1 MNTESIDIQG
11 FVTFSVYDRN
21 GNYLRSIEHK
31 NLVTTGGKNYLI
43 KKIIGDPSI
52 AGTIV
57 SDIAVGDGSTAAA
70 VSDTS
75 LENEIAR
82 VAVDSIFDT
91 DNVGTFLSALEV
103 GVATGFIQE
112 AGLYT
117 NETTPTLVSR
127 IVLPT
132 AFSKQSTEAIQ
143 INWRFKIGS
152 N

>member
-1 MNTESIDIQG
+1 MNESIDIQG
-11 FVTFSVYDRN
+11 FVTFNVYDRN

-31 NLVTTGGKNYLI
+31 NLVTTAGKNYLI

-82 VAVDSIFDT
+82 VAFDSIFDT

-103 GVATGFIQE
+103 GVATGDIQE

-117 NETTPTLVSR
+117 NESTPTLVSR
-127 IVLPT
+127 IVLPSPFT
-132 AFSKQSTEAIQ
+132 KQSTEAIQ